1 MNCYACGCV
10 KQQQNN
16 TEFCGR
22 VVRSGKTLTTMGC
35 DTKCPQCQSCDYDGR
50 FMTNNNNNNNKNNNN
65 NNNKPFSYTNQNKNR
80 KELDAKSFLEM
91 VKRQKQMNIEQ
102 GIYEGTLVDVK
113 IRNKNNTPYDLV
125 NVKRNIHNSN
135 NEGIT
140 KEMDMEMEMSC
151 SGKIEK
157 NCSND
162 RGCYWYNKG
171 VECRELEVS
180 FYTIEGLGNTTF
192 KLPIGNYDRREIDNF
207 DFMPSYILVPIG
219 LRVKVWKDSGFVGNE
234 KGYLGNITPGSLD
247 QEMKKKLMYKIESPV
262 GSIQI
267 CNMKECV
274 KPSEY
279 DRMKLISIIDGNNID
294 HIDSLG
300 VSGIEGYKNKLRQNI
315 KNRLKF
321 VNLQYAECLENV
333 GKYFEENN
341 INVNRDLDEIED
353 IFTLQKIKYIINDLP
368 SCHDLSIFKNNVNN
382 NNVNNN
388 NVNNNNVN
396 NVNNVNNN
404 NSPSISVN
412 NKNIN
417 VNDKV
422 LFHNQNI
429 KNKKVDRIFI
439 IILIIAIIVFL
450 IIALGFIYYKNKN
463 QV

>member
-10 KQQQNN
+10 KQHQNN

-50 FMTNNNNNNNKNNNN
+50 FMTNNNNN

-102 GIYEGTLVDVK
+102 GIYEGTLNNTK
-113 IRNKNNTPYDLV
+113 IQNKNNTTFDLV
-125 NVKRNIHNSN
+125 NVKRDSYNYNE
-135 NEGIT
+135 EGIT
-140 KEMDMEMEMSC
+140 NDTDMIC
-151 SGKIEK
+151 SDKIEK
-157 NCSND
+157 NCLND
-162 RGCYWYNKG
+162 DGCYWYNKG
-171 VECRELEVS
+171 IECRELEVS

-207 DFMPSYILVPIG
+207 DFTPSYILVPIG
-219 LRVKVWKDSGFVGNE
+219 LRVKVWKESGFVGNE

-267 CNMKECV
+267 CNMNDCV

-279 DRMKLISIIDGNNID
+279 DRMKLISIIDGNSID

-300 VSGIEGYKNKLRQNI
+300 VSGIEGYKNRLRQNI

-321 VNLQYAECLENV
+321 VNLQYAECLDNV
-333 GKYFEENN
+333 GKYFKENN

-368 SCHDLSIFKNNVNN
+368 SCHDLSVFKNNKNIN
-382 NNVNNN
+382 T
-388 NVNNNNVN
+388 
-396 NVNNVNNN
+396 
-404 NSPSISVN
+404 NSPSISSNEIKNNSNVNINDINDINDINEIN
-412 NKNIN
+412 NKT
-417 VNDKV
+417 V
-422 LFHNQNI
+422 LFHNENI
-429 KNKKVDRIFI
+429 KNEKVDRTFI
-439 IILIIAIIVFL
+439 IILIIAVIVFL
-450 IIALGFIYYKNKN
+450 IIALGFIYYKNKIH
-463 QV
+463 V